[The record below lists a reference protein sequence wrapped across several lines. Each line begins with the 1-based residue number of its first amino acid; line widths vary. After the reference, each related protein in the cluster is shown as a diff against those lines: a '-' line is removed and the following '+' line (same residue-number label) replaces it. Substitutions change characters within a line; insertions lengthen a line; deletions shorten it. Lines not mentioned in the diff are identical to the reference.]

1 METII
6 TSSSEVFTSV
16 EAMELVERQRRYFL
30 TNATKKLD
38 FRRRQLQRLRDLI
51 EQYEDDIIQ
60 ALFADLHK
68 HEFEA
73 YATEVGFVRKDLDK
87 AIAKLDKWAR
97 PESVGTPLFHFKAS
111 SYVQPEPYGNV
122 FVIAPWNYPF
132 QLLLAPIVGAIAA
145 GNTVIAKPSELAP
158 ATSKICAKI
167 INEHFEPHYLHIVEG
182 GVSETQALLEQKF
195 DYIFFTGGTNVGK
208 IIYQAAAQHLT
219 PVTLELGGKSPCIID
234 NDTHLNYTAKR
245 LVWGKFVNA
254 GQTCIAPDYLLVDR
268 RIKNQLVEK
277 IKNYITLFYGENPQ
291 SSSSYGRIIN
301 ERHHQR
307 LASYLSGGNILHGG
321 QVDAKDKYIAP
332 TVLDNVDL
340 QSPLMQE
347 EIFGPLLPI
356 VEYDDIR
363 EAIDFIKQRPKPL
376 ALYMFSKNDQK
387 IQRVL
392 QETSAGGVTINDTL
406 MHIANGELPF
416 GGVGDSG
423 IGAYHGKHSFDLFS
437 HKKAVL
443 HRSFLIEEPIR
454 YAPYGKV
461 SKKWLKRLMDWTL

>member
-6 TSSSEVFTSV
+6 SSTNFSNV
-16 EAMELVERQRRYFL
+16 EAQELVDRQRRYFM
-30 TNATKKLD
+30 TNVTKKLD

-51 EQYEDDIIQ
+51 EQYEDDIMQ
-60 ALFADLHK
+60 AVFTDLHK

-73 YATEVGFVRKDLDK
+73 YAAEVSFVRKDLDK
-87 AIAKLDKWAR
+87 AIANLGKWAH
-97 PESVGTPLFHFKAS
+97 PVNVGTPLFHFKAS
-111 SYVQPEPYGNV
+111 SYIQSEPYGSV
-122 FVIAPWNYPF
+122 LVIAPWNYPF
-132 QLLLAPIVGAIAA
+132 QLLFAPIVGAIAA

-167 INEHFEPHYLHIVEG
+167 INEHFEPQYLHIVEG
-182 GVSETQALLEQKF
+182 AVAETQALLEQKF
-195 DYIFFTGGTNVGK
+195 DYIFFTGSTNVGK
-208 IIYQAAAQHLT
+208 IIYQAAARHLT

-234 NDTHLNYTAKR
+234 YDTHLKYTAKR
-245 LVWGKFVNA
+245 LVWGKFANA

-268 RIKNQLVEK
+268 RIKAQLVEK
-277 IKNYITLFYGENPQ
+277 IKSYITHFYGENPQ
-291 SSSSYGRIIN
+291 DSSSYGRIIN
-301 ERHHQR
+301 EQHLQR
-307 LASYLSGGNILHGG
+307 LASYLSGGNIVHGG
-321 QVDAKDKYIAP
+321 HVDVKDKFIAP

-340 QSPLMQE
+340 NSPLMQE

-356 VEYDDIR
+356 VEYDDLR

-376 ALYMFSKNDQK
+376 ALYMFSKDGQK

-406 MHIANGELPF
+406 MHIANSELPF
-416 GGVGDSG
+416 GGVGNSG

-443 HRSFLIEEPIR
+443 HRSFLIEESIR

-461 SKKWLKRLMDWTL
+461 SRKWLKRLMDWTL